1 MATGRRTREGIEPD
15 AWAKR
20 LAMGSGD
27 PADDDD
33 RLRRDRPRR
42 EQDHRVLVVGG
53 GQVGRRLAER
63 LAATHAVHH
72 LDADPNVVGAAKSH
86 AASHSRDLAN
96 PAALAATGVT
106 DADAAVVVTGLDS
119 RSLLV
124 VQQLRTQ
131 LDLERLLVVLE
142 DPRNREAFDLP
153 GVEVVCAGAVLSSA
167 VEEVVLGDADGAGGD
182 GVMAPDSG

>member
-27 PADDDD
+27 PVDDDD
-33 RLRRDRPRR
+33 RLRR

-53 GQVGRRLAER
+53 GQVGRRLAGR

-72 LDADPNVVGAAKSH
+72 LDTDPNVVQAGGPH
-86 AASHSRDLAN
+86 AASHAPDLAS

-106 DADAAVVVTGLDS
+106 GDDAAVVATGLDS
-119 RSLLV
+119 RNLLV
-124 VQQLRTQ
+124 VQQLRTR
-131 LDLERLLVVLE
+131 LGLERLLVVLE
-142 DPRNREAFDLP
+142 DPRNREVFDLP

-167 VEEVVLGDADGAGGD
+167 VEEVVLGEADGTGGD
-182 GVMAPDSG
+182 DVIAPDPG